1 MNLNDYIIQKGSEK
15 AKTEI
20 IKQMICNDISL
31 SKQQKA
37 NWLNTIDAYSRAKD
51 ITDLLTFLS
60 NSRW

>member
-1 MNLNDYIIQKGSEK
+1 MNLNDYIIQKGLVK
-15 AKTEI
+15 TKTEI

-37 NWLNTIDAYSRAKD
+37 NWLNAIDAYSRVKD